1 MTQPRE
7 HLDAARGRLIFAC
20 DVQTLSEAVE
30 LGEALR
36 NSVGMWKIGLELFLR
51 EGRSVVERMSAF
63 GLPIFLDLKLHDI
76 PATVS
81 RAILNLDHLP
91 IRFLTLHASGGLEM
105 MREAAAAAAK
115 LSSRPTLLGVT
126 VLTSLGAEDL
136 ARDGYT
142 GTVNDLVVSRLHG
155 CLEAGVGGVVASA
168 LEVGALSS
176 LVPAGFSLVIPG
188 IRPASGAQDQKRVAT
203 PAAAIAAG
211 ATHLVV
217 GRPIRDAADPA
228 GAADG
233 IVLEIASAAAGEP
246 CR

>member
-1 MTQPRE
+1 MTISPEQLE
-7 HLDAARGRLIFAC
+7 AARRRLIFAC
-20 DVQTLSEAVE
+20 DMQTLSEAVE
-30 LGEALR
+30 AGEALKD
-36 NSVGMWKIGLELFLR
+36 SVGMWKIGLELFLR
-51 EGRSVVERMSAF
+51 EGRPVVERMAAF

-81 RAILNLDHLP
+81 RAILNLEGLP
-91 IRFLTLHASGGLEM
+91 IRFLTIHASGGVGMLK
-105 MREAAAAAAK
+105 EAAAAAQK
-115 LSSRPTLLGVT
+115 LTSRPTLLGVT
-126 VLTSLGAEDL
+126 VLTSLGPDDL

-142 GTVNDLVVSRLHG
+142 GTVGDLVVARLHA

-168 LEVGALSS
+168 LEVASLAA

-217 GRPIRDAADPA
+217 GRPIRDAAEPA
-228 GAADG
+228 RAADE
-233 IVLEIASAAAGEP
+233 IVLEIARAAAGLS
-246 CR
+246 